1 MIQTRDMI
9 ILAVIAIVSLVLALR
24 VQTVAVQSTMS
35 KVVTLVPENAVQFDN
50 IRLITLKRGDQAFT
64 FENSDGV
71 WNQVTPFALAI
82 DSASMLAIIES
93 VQGLQVLGVIQNN
106 ASLEVLGLGAG
117 ANSIEL
123 SDGDNAVKVF
133 LGRKTL
139 GGRAYAKIDGQSPLL
154 VSQSLHRRVID
165 MDYRMWRDVRLFPN
179 FAIDGAGI
187 ERDVDGDR
195 LLLERKDGR
204 WEMKEPVSARVDQ
217 GMLAEWVG
225 KLAAARVGRYVLD
238 EPADLSMFGLDI
250 PAATFTVT
258 NRNGEDLSVWIGGR
272 VAAGS
277 QDRYVMVVGNP
288 VVFRMSMEALA
299 QLFPVPEMFV
309 DSTGSGVSRF
319 DVKQVV
325 IRTGNKEVKMTR
337 EIDRWVDANGM
348 LADTPA
354 IESLLAWVLETKPL
368 SVAISAYPSGDE
380 VASVTLIGYDLAP
393 LDTVRIALDASNQW
407 ILENGDNVLR
417 LHPTEA
423 GNVLEPFQN

>member
-154 VSQSLHRRVID
+154 VS
-165 MDYRMWRDVRLFPN
+165 F
-179 FAIDGAGI
+179 
-187 ERDVDGDR
+187 
-195 LLLERKDGR
+195 
-204 WEMKEPVSARVDQ
+204 
-217 GMLAEWVG
+217 
-225 KLAAARVGRYVLD
+225 
-238 EPADLSMFGLDI
+238 
-250 PAATFTVT
+250 
-258 NRNGEDLSVWIGGR
+258 VWGG
-272 VAAGS
+272 
-277 QDRYVMVVGNP
+277 GNTQKYSI
-288 VVFRMSMEALA
+288 M
-299 QLFPVPEMFV
+299 
-309 DSTGSGVSRF
+309 
-319 DVKQVV
+319 
-325 IRTGNKEVKMTR
+325 I
-337 EIDRWVDANGM
+337 
-348 LADTPA
+348 
-354 IESLLAWVLETKPL
+354 
-368 SVAISAYPSGDE
+368 
-380 VASVTLIGYDLAP
+380 TLC
-393 LDTVRIALDASNQW
+393 S
-407 ILENGDNVLR
+407 
-417 LHPTEA
+417 
-423 GNVLEPFQN
+423 